1 MSRLERSAW
10 ITLPMI
16 AVLLVTASASAEG
29 LKLWPTSLPDLPKPP
44 NLGVTK
50 AVRQTLEVSTT
61 ASKRALST
69 SAKVTKKAWSTTVDV
84 VTLKPLRAAPP
95 QKKPSQFKLGLHP
108 DPQTVSGKPQTGP
121 LGTLFAPKAT
131 VAPRT
136 ASNFFAQ
143 ERVR

>member
-1 MSRLERSAW
+1 MSRLKRSVW
-10 ITLPMI
+10 IALPMI
-16 AVLLVTASASAEG
+16 AAVSIATTAHAEG
-29 LKLWPTSLPDLPKPP
+29 WSLWPTSLPDLPKPP

-61 ASKRALST
+61 ASKSALSST
-69 SAKVTKKAWSTTVDV
+69 AKVTKKAWNTTVDV
-84 VTLKPLRAAPP
+84 VTLKQLRTAAPR
-95 QKKPSQFKLGLHP
+95 KKPSQFKLGLHP
-108 DPQTVSGKPQTGP
+108 DPQTVSSKPQTGP

>member
-1 MSRLERSAW
+1 MSRLKRSVW
-10 ITLPMI
+10 IALPMI

-29 LKLWPTSLPDLPKPP
+29 WKLWPTSLPDLPKPP

-84 VTLKPLRAAPP
+84 VTLKPLRAAP

-108 DPQTVSGKPQTGP
+108 DSQTVKSKPQTGP